1 MTKFSHATLK
11 LIAVLK
17 LAVRDYGD
25 LQAISIFQ
33 APNINK
39 LPIHKD
45 TQTKIRSSLFQGSGQ
60 CSTADWTS
68 FVVKLYKAGEI
79 FFINKT
85 LSYDEKV
92 N

>member
-1 MTKFSHATLK
+1 MRLVK

-17 LAVRDYGD
+17 SAVRDYGD